1 MEVWHNIEEVTET
14 IGYKTDQE
22 VDMGTVYQGLF
33 WFGVL
38 YAAIGFFIGHI
49 ADFSGA
55 NSMDVSGDS
64 LMDGI
69 SGSEGVDHSPA
80 DAVSHPSPFKPI
92 VIASFFIVFGG
103 TGMMGEHFGWTFG
116 QALGVALVLGGI
128 VSTGLFKGV
137 VEPLYRLQNTSA
149 ATRDQLIGLSALVT
163 TPIYENGFG
172 TISYRINDNIYNAP
186 AKSLT
191 GKYIAQG
198 EKAVIVKFEGKAFI
212 VHIADE
218 FSKK

>member
-1 MEVWHNIEEVTET
+1 
-14 IGYKTDQE
+14 
-22 VDMGTVYQGLF
+22 MGPIYQGLF

-38 YAAIGFFIGHI
+38 YAVVAFFLGHI
-49 ADFSGA
+49 THIGGVDSVDPGGGSGA
-55 NSMDVSGDS
+55 
-64 LMDGI
+64 DGI
-69 SGSEGVDHSPA
+69 HVDDSTVDGA
-80 DAVSHPSPFKPI
+80 HPSPLKPI
-92 VIASFFIVFGG
+92 IIASFLIVFGG
-103 TGMMGEHFGWTFG
+103 TGMTGEHFQWSFA
-116 QALGVALVLGGI
+116 QALGISLVLGGI

-149 ATRDQLIGLSALVT
+149 ATREQLIGLDALVT

-191 GKYIAQG
+191 GKYISQG
-198 EKAVIVKFEGKAFI
+198 ERTVIVKFEGKAFI

-218 FSKK
+218 YSNNNKETEGYKHD

>member
-1 MEVWHNIEEVTET
+1 
-14 IGYKTDQE
+14 
-22 VDMGTVYQGLF
+22 MGTVYQGLF

-55 NSMDVSGDS
+55 DSVDIGGDS
-64 LMDGI
+64 SMDGI
-69 SGSEGVDHSPA
+69 SGVEGAEPGDMSTTGDHSPV
-80 DAVSHPSPFKPI
+80 DAASHPSPFKPI

-116 QALGVALVLGGI
+116 QALGIAFILGGI

-198 EKAVIVKFEGKAFI
+198 EKAVIVKLEGKAFI

>member
-1 MEVWHNIEEVTET
+1 
-14 IGYKTDQE
+14 
-22 VDMGTVYQGLF
+22 MGTVYQGLF

-38 YAAIGFFIGHI
+38 YAVIGFFIGHI
-49 ADFSGA
+49 ADFSGSD
-55 NSMDVSGDS
+55 SMDVSGDS
-64 LMDGI
+64 SMDGVP
-69 SGSEGVDHSPA
+69 GPEGVEPGDMSTTGDHGSA
-80 DAVSHPSPFKPI
+80 DAASHPSPFKPI

-103 TGMMGEHFGWTFG
+103 TGMMGERFGWTFG
-116 QALGVALVLGGI
+116 QALGFALVLGGI